1 MHRPNLADHSQPVS
15 SGADPDLFPPPL
27 QLQHVTAR
35 VLDAAQKL
43 VATRDFESL
52 RKLLSGHQL
61 GQFRVLVLLL
71 GWDACINEPAAAT
84 QLLDVLLDRDGPH
97 SSVWGRIIQ
106 RLEYYVKLTIFFQ
119 GKSRQGASDDGDTG
133 DDGNGAAL
141 LKALYEDAVDSP
153 LHCNVVHTLSR
164 LVEFESIP
172 EDELF
177 ELLQAHPARGVAAVE
192 KDRDI
197 MVLRSFSA
205 IKCLADALE
214 TSAVLTGVKL
224 ADGPDA
230 QKPTVQHI
238 KLAISRA
245 QTLVDSIMPIT
256 YRVETLENLFSLL
269 FLRLEVEGG
278 DGVAAGGEPEAEPQ
292 FLTSGI
298 VIDDIL
304 RLLGECLEA
313 VRQDDAQDSDAW
325 DDDDYDRKRDEL
337 AARPIPTSISRVTL
351 QSRIARLEEYNKEA
365 LWRLH
370 LVRGNSAIG
379 GGSELDSELSN
390 NIDVNIIRRMLASPN
405 TLLTTCLQAR
415 DFSRAQEVI
424 QMFNIENDM
433 SQDAMFAQQLSDM
446 AGALG
451 KGIDI
456 SHQIDALKKTL
467 DDLATVHICIDLA
480 VTAAR
485 NRKGCELCLDLAT
498 AAVEAER
505 SGSVAV
511 HMLMPFIL
519 KLKGSVSVVGNPLSS
534 LILDHDRP
542 MDSETIKAALTD
554 EGDRTSAYD
563 ALMTAAAEVGD
574 ADSRERSSS
583 LTGRAKKTASIK
595 NIKTSAEHAMASFRA
610 AFSTSRAKTGE
621 ADGDAAGYQYLDVLF
636 SQLEILEKANG
647 ISSLQENL
655 DGASLNPLRHLR
667 QAPVEALAELIF
679 SKNIKYDMAEK
690 AASQLNLDLVEIIVR
705 GACAPL
711 ELPEATSGEGTGA
724 KAVEAANRATAVR
737 LPLNVLA
744 DAADRAAA
752 PILGTNPCEIS
763 YEVLQ
768 QFCTLLSQHSSDGQ
782 YVAFTAG
789 LSEKVLQSA
798 EYAHLGLS
806 ASALSSA
813 DYANMLD
820 IDRLCCY
827 SNIVNIMRLHACVV
841 LGPPQSAAEWVQW
854 SKSVTYSLGGLGKLS
869 LFELEFSYL
878 RASMPVPAMFDGA
891 LKCFIEAIP
900 DSDPR
905 SEFLVRTN
913 EPSLQYGIWHGWASS
928 PTPVPL
934 QPGTYQ
940 GALQNAKTLYLLQEI
955 EVKRRGE
962 VFLPR
967 LVEWFARD
975 FFSERTTPADIF
987 EHVAANLPAGSS
999 THAYVLNASAE
1010 TISYASYSFAPLCRL
1025 VELNAVDPRQV
1036 TSYQLQPAT
1045 LNAMLY
1051 GERRSSIVTRSKPF
1065 DLDDRALSFLD
1076 QSSHVVK
1083 LLACLVGCMDSRD
1096 SPPESGTTPDN
1107 IVDRVVERLG
1117 LTTEER
1123 SVRNF
1128 IKYRL
1133 DLLGG
1138 GVVSYKDLS
1147 SKQLAAFLLDT
1158 NEHVRR
1164 RMCYSILDDLVLSG
1178 RYKDC
1183 VRLIDSGLF
1192 MQSAELDLILCADIC
1207 KASSKAESWRSVS
1220 RLQDKVLASTLALQ
1234 FISDWDVDISVD
1246 TLNQCK
1252 AHLGLPEYSDDLEAA
1267 AVRDKVANQV
1277 SRLQVYS
1284 EILQHHRTLGT
1295 WKDVMRES
1303 VDSPQVV
1310 VRRLI
1315 DSQHFDL
1322 ARRWANL
1329 HDVAETEIEQNY
1341 LLMLLDMDESLKA
1354 HQVLSEMADDVAAN
1368 VCRFLMT
1375 KCKHLRGVVFIVRY
1389 MVQSLSGQ
1397 LKPGDVAE
1405 LELTELGAFV
1415 LQELPLQVQM
1425 SARPLIAKP
1434 QRIIEHLLMN
1444 KHVEQAK
1451 IAVTRMGNV
1460 KSAELL
1466 GPNFF
1471 RSPFVEREVV
1481 ARDRSG
1487 SVASAAATP
1496 PRSPTLSRRGAKTPS
1511 PRSARRVAGSGSPAQ
1526 LAIVAGLLPSKLAR
1540 PSPSLERKLLGTLA
1554 GFKHD
1559 LLSFYAEKA
1568 LLVLGDLE
1576 TNGLVDNGFVPILS
1590 PEPTSGPA
1598 TTQVGHVDESF
1609 REQVKAEAWRAV
1621 MDDDD
1626 QLATRQLFEY
1636 GQAPSTALCIAII
1649 DMTADPAR
1657 CGDICLHLCSKLSD
1671 RLAANPAA
1679 YDHYFMINSIRR
1691 LLYNA
1696 KLKFLDCGAMS
1707 KIGLCDAYLSHAEL
1721 LRVLLSSRVEYLLS
1735 ITDLIQPGKAR
1746 RLRDRLIEDDKMDLA
1761 LQVALKCNLDTFDV
1775 WSSWG
1780 RAKLS
1785 LGQYEDARTKFERC
1799 LQQVG
1804 QNGAND
1810 PRQGRALNAI
1820 VSILEAPPCPAIQD
1834 ILHLQDALRAVRN
1847 AKASDVKSKLTL
1859 HHYRQAALYGVPMP
1873 TAEGKKPA
1881 LMPPRVGLLPPLEAV
1896 TAVNQGRVS
1905 LESPMSSERFHEA
1918 SWYLQRYGSAE
1929 TLCNFFVRHGFVSR
1943 ACDYVLK
1950 SQVIPKVFV
1959 DTIFKTQLNKG
1970 AIDELKDVLDMAD
1983 PTLQQWNPYL
1993 MATCRYLSNENMIR
2007 TLYDVQ
2013 VYMKDEYRAGITS
2026 VGFARAGGLPVE
2038 KRLAYLQQ
2046 GLGHFEE
2053 ARRSVDDASVGSP
2066 APKDLRRYIKSVE
2079 LQTGAVSFL
2088 NEQLIVSEDP
2098 AQQSRL
2104 EQALTLSLF
2113 GGHDEKLDLCVELID
2128 SADNFTAPFALVTDV
2143 VQFFELSFVAVFAKV
2158 APKVALKND
2167 PALADEFLAFIGDLV
2182 ADKEWDSVVRSLVDT
2197 YFELDETRQADKM
2210 VQRMKSPKAKIDAQI
2225 ACKKLKAAYL
2235 VAVRAKQID
2244 EIRRIYQL
2252 ALESE
2257 NRGVVSICEKFL
2269 ESQAGGK

>member
-1 MHRPNLADHSQPVS
+1 M
-15 SGADPDLFPPPL
+15 
-27 QLQHVTAR
+27 
-35 VLDAAQKL
+35 LDAAQKL

-61 GQFRVLVLLL
+61 EQFRVLVLLL
-71 GWDACINEPAAAT
+71 GWDACVSEPAAAT
-84 QLLDVLLDRDGPH
+84 QLLDVLLEGDVPL
-97 SSVWGRIIQ
+97 SSVWGRISQ
-106 RLEYYVKLTIFFQ
+106 RLEYYVKLTNFFQ
-119 GKSRQGASDDGDTG
+119 GKSRQGAG

-141 LKALYEDAVDSP
+141 LKALYDDAVDSP

-192 KDRDI
+192 KDRDL

-214 TSAVLTGVKL
+214 ASAILTGVKP
-224 ADGPDA
+224 ADGLDA

-238 KLAISRA
+238 KLAISRV

-269 FLRLEVEGG
+269 FLRLEEEGG
-278 DGVAAGGEPEAEPQ
+278 DGVAAGDEPETEPQ

-313 VRQDDAQDSDAW
+313 VRQDDAQDSEAW
-325 DDDDYDRKRDEL
+325 DDDDFDRKRDEL
-337 AARPIPTSISRVTL
+337 AARPITTSISRVTL

-379 GGSELDSELSN
+379 GGTELDSELSN

-451 KGIDI
+451 QGIDI

-467 DDLATVHICIDLA
+467 DDVATVHICIDLA

-485 NRKGCELCLDLAT
+485 NRKGCDLCLDLAT

-542 MDSETIKAALTD
+542 MDAETIKAVLTD

-574 ADSRERSSS
+574 ANSRARSSS

-610 AFSTSRAKTGE
+610 AFSKSRVKTDEAK
-621 ADGDAAGYQYLDVLF
+621 AGDSAGYRYLDVLF
-636 SQLEILEKANG
+636 SQLEILEQANG

-711 ELPEATSGEGTGA
+711 ELPEATLEDRSVDRSGT
-724 KAVEAANRATAVR
+724 KAVEATNGATPAVR
-737 LPLNVLA
+737 SPLNVLA
-744 DAADRAAA
+744 DATDRAAA

-798 EYAHLGLS
+798 EYAQLRLS
-806 ASALSSA
+806 ASALSTA
-813 DYANMLD
+813 NFANMLD

-841 LGPPQSAAEWVQW
+841 LGPPQSAAEWVKW
-854 SKSVTYSLGGLGKLS
+854 SKSVAYSLGGLGILS

-878 RASMPVPAMFDGA
+878 RASMPAPAMFDGA
-891 LKCFIEAIP
+891 LKCFVDAIP

-905 SEFLVRTN
+905 SEFVVRTK

-940 GALQNAKTLYLLQEI
+940 GTLQNAKTLYLLQEI

-1010 TISYASYSFAPLCRL
+1010 TVSYASYSFAPLCRL

-1083 LLACLVGCMDSRD
+1083 LLACLVGCMDSPD
-1096 SPPESGTTPDN
+1096 SPSESGATPDN
-1107 IVDRVVERLG
+1107 VVDRVVERLG
-1117 LTTEER
+1117 LTAEER

-1133 DLLGG
+1133 DLLGD

-1147 SKQLAAFLLDT
+1147 SQQLAAFLLDT

-1164 RMCYSILDDLVLSG
+1164 RMCYSILDSLVLSG

-1192 MQSAELDLILCADIC
+1192 MQSVELDLILCADIC

-1220 RLQDKVLASTLALQ
+1220 RLQDKVLASRLALQ
-1234 FISDWDVDISVD
+1234 FISDWDVDVSVD

-1354 HQVLSEMADDVAAN
+1354 HQVLSEMVDDVAVN

-1397 LKPGDVAE
+1397 LTPGDIAE

-1415 LQELPLQVQM
+1415 LQELPLQAQI

-1451 IAVTRMGNV
+1451 IAVTRMGKV

-1466 GPNFF
+1466 GPNLF
-1471 RSPFVEREVV
+1471 RSPFVELEVA
-1481 ARDRSG
+1481 ARDRSN
-1487 SVASAAATP
+1487 SVASAAAAP
-1496 PRSPTLSRRGAKTPS
+1496 PSPALSRRGAHTPS
-1511 PRSARRVAGSGSPAQ
+1511 PRSARRVAGSGSAAQ
-1526 LAIVAGLLPSKLAR
+1526 LAMAGGLLPSKLAR

-1559 LLSFYAEKA
+1559 LMSFYAEKA
-1568 LLVLGDLE
+1568 LLVLGDPA
-1576 TNGLVDNGFVPILS
+1576 TNGLVDGGFVPILS
-1590 PEPTSGPA
+1590 PEPSGGPA

-1609 REQVKAEAWRAV
+1609 REQVNAEAWTAV
-1621 MDDDD
+1621 LDDDD
-1626 QLATRQLFEY
+1626 QLATRQLFQY

-1691 LLYNA
+1691 LLYNG

-1804 QNGAND
+1804 QNGASD
-1810 PRQGRALNAI
+1810 PRQGRALDAI
-1820 VSILEAPPCPAIQD
+1820 ASILEAPPCPAIQD
-1834 ILHLQDALRAVRN
+1834 ILHMQDALRAVRN
-1847 AKASDVKSKLTL
+1847 AKAPDLKSKLTS
-1859 HHYRQAALYGVPMP
+1859 HHYRQAALFGVPMP
-1873 TAEGKKPA
+1873 IAEGKKPA
-1881 LMPPRVGLLPPLEAV
+1881 AMPPRVGLLSPLEAV

-1905 LESPMSSERFHEA
+1905 LESPMSSERYHEA

-1929 TLCNFFVRHGFVSR
+1929 TLCTFFVRHGFVSR

-1950 SQVIPKVFV
+1950 SQASPKVFV
-1959 DTIFKTQLNKG
+1959 DTIFKTQLDKG
-1970 AIDELKDVLDMAD
+1970 AIDELKGVLEMTD

-1993 MATCRYLSNENMIR
+1993 MATCRYLSKENMIR

-2013 VYMKDEYRAGITS
+2013 VFMKDDYRAGITS
-2026 VGFARAGGLPVE
+2026 VGFARAAGLLVE
-2038 KRLAYLQQ
+2038 QRLSYLQQ

-2053 ARRSVDDASVGSP
+2053 ARRTVDHACAGSP

-2088 NEQLIVSEDP
+2088 NEQFLVSEDP
-2098 AQQSRL
+2098 AQRSRL
-2104 EQALTLSLF
+2104 EQALTLSVF
-2113 GGHDEKLDLCVELID
+2113 GGYAEKLDLCVELID
-2128 SADNFTAPFALVTDV
+2128 SADSFTAPFALVTDM

-2167 PALADEFLAFIGDLV
+2167 PALADEFLGFIGDLV
-2182 ADKEWDSVVRSLVDT
+2182 ADEEWDSVVRSLVDT

-2210 VQRMKSPKAKIDAQI
+2210 VQRMRNPKAKIDAQI
-2225 ACKKLKAAYL
+2225 ACRKLKAAYL
-2235 VAVRAKQID
+2235 VAVRAKLID

-2257 NRGVVSICEKFL
+2257 NRGVVGICEKFL
-2269 ESQAGGK
+2269 ESQGGGK